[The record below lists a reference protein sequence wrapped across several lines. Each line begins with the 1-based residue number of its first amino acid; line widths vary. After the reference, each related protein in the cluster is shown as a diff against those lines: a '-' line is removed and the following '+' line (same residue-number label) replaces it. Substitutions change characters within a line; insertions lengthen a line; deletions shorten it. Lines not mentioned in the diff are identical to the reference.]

1 MVNSSRR
8 KNALII
14 SLSLIAGIAFVVVM
28 ASLRPG
34 PEKSG
39 AAAAPRDVRV
49 MLVTPMPLRVE
60 ARGYGNVR
68 AARRWQAVARVGGR
82 ITQRHPELE
91 SGNLI
96 EEGTELLRIDPT
108 RYELAVASAK
118 ADVASARSDKRQL
131 EQKAANTRMLL
142 ELEKERLALAEK
154 ELDRIRNLAE
164 RDAVSRTRLDE
175 QERATLQQR
184 QAVQSLENELA
195 LIPSQRDNLE
205 ARIARAESAL
215 GQARQDLEDTHFS
228 APFDL
233 RIHKA
238 SVEEDEEVRPGQSL
252 FSADGIAT
260 AEAVIQL
267 PVAQLRRLLR
277 QLPET
282 PATEPV
288 EGHLADLHRRID
300 LSRID
305 AQLSLAGDP
314 DTTWDASVTRV
325 ASGLDPGTRTV
336 QVVLSVDEPY
346 RNANP
351 PEQPPLV
358 RDMYVQ
364 GTLALPTPE
373 DVIVAPAAAIH
384 ENTGYLADERDQLE
398 RRSVSVA
405 WNQND
410 LAVIDDGLNPGERLI
425 LDDLVPAIEGTPLNP
440 TRDDSALKTIRG
452 QARGAT
458 P

>member
-1 MVNSSRR
+1 MPSRR
-8 KNALII
+8 KNTLII
-14 SLSLIAGIAFVVVM
+14 TLSLVAGIAFVVVM
-28 ASLRPG
+28 ANLRPG
-34 PEKSG
+34 PEESNSV
-39 AAAAPRDVRV
+39 AEASSVRV
-49 MLVTPMPLRVE
+49 MPITPMPLRVE
-60 ARGYGNVR
+60 AQGYGNVR

-82 ITQRHPELE
+82 ITERHPDLE

-96 EEGTELLRIDPT
+96 DEGTELLRIDPT
-108 RYELAVASAK
+108 RYELAVASAE
-118 ADVASARSDKRQL
+118 ADLASARSDKRQL
-131 EQKAANTRMLL
+131 EQKAANTRLLL

-154 ELDRIRNLAE
+154 ELERIRNLAE

-238 SVEEDEEVRPGQSL
+238 DVEQDEEVRPGQTL
-252 FSADGIAT
+252 FTADGIAT

-277 QLPET
+277 QLPDM
-282 PATEPV
+282 PDVEPG
-288 EGHLADLHRRID
+288 EPIADLHRRID

-336 QVVLSVDEPY
+336 QVVLSVEEPY

-364 GTLALPTPE
+364 GTLSLPTPD
-373 DVIVAPAAAIH
+373 DVIVVPAASIH
-384 ENTGYLADERDQLE
+384 EDTVYLVDDGDRLE
-398 RRSVSVA
+398 RRRVSVA
-405 WNQND
+405 WTQDD
-410 LAVIDDGLNPGERLI
+410 LSVIQEGLSPGERLV
-425 LDDLVPAIEGTPLNP
+425 LDDLVPAIDGTPLSP
-440 TRDDSALKTIRG
+440 SRDEDALNTIRN
-452 QARGAT
+452 QARSPA

>member
-1 MVNSSRR
+1 MATPSRW

-14 SLSLIAGIAFVVVM
+14 ALSLVVGIAFVVVM
-28 ASLRPG
+28 TNLRPG
-34 PEKSG
+34 PEESDSTAK
-39 AAAAPRDVRV
+39 ALDVRV
-49 MLVTPMPLRVE
+49 MPVTPMPFRVE
-60 ARGYGNVR
+60 VQGYGNVR
-68 AARRWQAVARVGGR
+68 AAQRWQAVARVGGR
-82 ITQRHPELE
+82 VTERHPDLE

-96 EEGTELLRIDPT
+96 DEGTELLRIDPT
-108 RYELAVASAK
+108 RYELAVASAE
-118 ADVASARSDKRQL
+118 ADIASARSDKRQI

-154 ELDRIRNLAE
+154 ELERIRTLAD

-195 LIPSQRDNLE
+195 LIPSQKDNLQ
-205 ARIARAESAL
+205 ARIARTESAL
-215 GQARQDLEDTHFS
+215 GQARQDLEDTRFR

-238 SVEEDEEVRPGQSL
+238 SVEQDEEVRPGQTL
-252 FSADGIAT
+252 FIADGIAA

-267 PVAQLRRLLR
+267 PVVQLRRLLR
-277 QLPET
+277 QLPDQ
-282 PATEPV
+282 PV
-288 EGHLADLHRRID
+288 AQPRAQIADLHRRID

-314 DTTWDASVTRV
+314 ETNWEATVTRL

-384 ENTGYLADERDQLE
+384 ENTAYLADERDQLE

-405 WNQND
+405 WSQND
-410 LAVIDDGLNPGERLI
+410 LAVIDDGLKPGERLI

-440 TRDDSALKTIRG
+440 IRDDGALETIRG
-452 QARGAT
+452 QARGST

>member
-1 MVNSSRR
+1 MANSPRR

-14 SLSLIAGIAFVVVM
+14 GLSLMAGIAFVVVM

-34 PEKSG
+34 PEQYDDT
-39 AAAAPRDVRV
+39 ADTHDVRV
-49 MLVTPMPLRVE
+49 MPVTLMPFRVE

-82 ITQRHPELE
+82 ITKRHPELE

-108 RYELAVASAK
+108 RYQLAVTSAE
-118 ADVASARSDKRQL
+118 ADLASARSSKREL

-142 ELEKERLALAEK
+142 DLEKERLALAER
-154 ELDRIRNLAE
+154 ELERVRDLAE
-164 RDAVSRTRLDE
+164 KDAVSRARLDE

-195 LIPSQRDNLE
+195 LIPSQRDNLK
-205 ARIARAESAL
+205 ARIARGESAL
-215 GQARQDLEDTHFS
+215 EQARQDLDDTRFR
-228 APFDL
+228 APFDV
-233 RIHKA
+233 RIHEA
-238 SVEEDEEVRPGQSL
+238 GVEQHEEVRPGQTL
-252 FSADGIAT
+252 FRADGIAR

-267 PVAQLRRLLR
+267 PIAQLRRLMR
-277 QLPET
+277 QLPDA
-282 PATEPV
+282 PAVSRGER
-288 EGHLADLHRRID
+288 LADLHRRID
-300 LSRID
+300 LSRIN
-305 AQLSLAGDP
+305 ARLSLAGDP
-314 DTTWDASVTRV
+314 DTTWDASVTRI

-384 ENTGYLADERDQLE
+384 ENTAYLADERDQLE
-398 RRSVSVA
+398 RRSVLVA
-405 WNQND
+405 WSQND

-440 TRDDSALKTIRG
+440 TRDDSALETIQK
-452 QARGAT
+452 QARGAM

>member
-1 MVNSSRR
+1 MPSRR

-14 SLSLIAGIAFVVVM
+14 ALSLVAGIAFVVVM
-28 ASLRPG
+28 ANLRPG
-34 PEKSG
+34 PEESDS
-39 AAAAPRDVRV
+39 AAEARSVGV
-49 MLVTPMPLRVE
+49 MPITPMPLRV
-60 ARGYGNVR
+60 AAQGYGSVR

-82 ITQRHPELE
+82 ITKRHPDLE

-96 EEGTELLRIDPT
+96 DKGTELLRIDPT

-118 ADVASARSDKRQL
+118 ADLASARSDKRQL
-131 EQKAANTRMLL
+131 EQKGANTRMLL

-154 ELDRIRNLAE
+154 ELERIRNLAE
-164 RDAVSRTRLDE
+164 KDAVSRTRLDD
-175 QERATLQQR
+175 QKRATLQQR

-195 LIPSQRDNLE
+195 LIPSQRDNLQ

-238 SVEEDEEVRPGQSL
+238 SVEEDEQVRPGQSL

-267 PVAQLRRLLR
+267 PVSQLRRLLR

-288 EGHLADLHRRID
+288 DAHLADLHRRMD
-300 LSRID
+300 LGRID
-305 AQLSLAGDP
+305 AQLSLAGAP

-346 RNANP
+346 RSASP

-364 GTLALPTPE
+364 GTLSLPTPE
-373 DVIVAPAAAIH
+373 DVIVVPAATIH
-384 ENTGYLADERDQLE
+384 QDTAYLANDEDRLE
-398 RRSVSVA
+398 RRRVSVA
-405 WNQND
+405 WTQND
-410 LAVIDDGLNPGERLI
+410 LSVIRAGLNPGERLV
-425 LDDLVPAIEGTPLNP
+425 LDDLVPAIEGTRLSPS
-440 TRDDSALKTIRG
+440 RDQEALKTIRS
-452 QARGAT
+452 QARSSA

>member
-1 MVNSSRR
+1 MLSPR

-14 SLSLIAGIAFVVVM
+14 GLALVAGIAFVVVM
-28 ASLRPG
+28 ANLRPG
-34 PEKSG
+34 PEESDSV
-39 AAAAPRDVRV
+39 AESRSVRV
-49 MLVTPMPLRVE
+49 MPITPMPFRME

-82 ITQRHPELE
+82 ITERHPNLE

-96 EEGTELLRIDPT
+96 NEGTELLRIDPT
-108 RYELAVASAK
+108 RYELAVASAE
-118 ADVASARSDKRQL
+118 ADLASARSDKRQL
-131 EQKAANTRMLL
+131 EQKAANTRLLL
-142 ELEKERLALAEK
+142 ELEKERLALAER
-154 ELDRIRNLAE
+154 ELERVRNLAE

-238 SVEEDEEVRPGQSL
+238 DVEQDEEVRPGQTL
-252 FSADGIAT
+252 FTADGIAT

-267 PVAQLRRLLR
+267 PVAQLRRLMR
-277 QLPET
+277 QLPDM
-282 PATEPV
+282 PAAELKEPI
-288 EGHLADLHRRID
+288 ADLHRRID

-336 QVVLSVDEPY
+336 QVVLSVEEPY

-358 RDMYVQ
+358 RDMYVR
-364 GTLALPTPE
+364 GTLSLPTPD
-373 DVIVAPAAAIH
+373 DVIVVPAATIH
-384 ENTGYLADERDQLE
+384 GDRVYLADDGDRLE
-398 RRSVSVA
+398 RRRVSVA
-405 WNQND
+405 WSQDD
-410 LAVIDDGLNPGERLI
+410 LSVIREGLSPGERLV
-425 LDDLVPAIEGTPLNP
+425 LDDLVPAIEGTRLSPG
-440 TRDDSALKTIRG
+440 RDEEALETIRN
-452 QARGAT
+452 QARSAA

>member
-1 MVNSSRR
+1 MPLRG

-14 SLSLIAGIAFVVVM
+14 ALSLMAGIAFVVVM
-28 ASLRPG
+28 ANLRPG
-34 PEKSG
+34 PEESDS
-39 AAAAPRDVRV
+39 ATEARSVRV
-49 MLVTPMPLRVE
+49 MPITPMPFRVE
-60 ARGYGNVR
+60 AEGYGNVR
-68 AARRWQAVARVGGR
+68 AARRWKAVARVGGR
-82 ITQRHPELE
+82 ITERHLDLE

-96 EEGTELLRIDPT
+96 SEGTELLRIDPT

-118 ADVASARSDKRQL
+118 ADLASARSDKRQL

-142 ELEKERLALAEK
+142 ELEKERLALAET
-154 ELDRIRNLAE
+154 ELERIRNLAE

-205 ARIARAESAL
+205 ARIARTESAL
-215 GQARQDLEDTHFS
+215 GQAKQDLEDTHFT

-238 SVEEDEEVRPGQSL
+238 SVEQDEEVRPGQTL
-252 FSADGIAT
+252 FSADGIAA

-267 PVAQLRRLLR
+267 PVAELRRLLR
-277 QLPET
+277 QLPDM
-282 PATEPV
+282 PAADSDK
-288 EGHLADLHRRID
+288 GRLADLHRRID
-300 LSRID
+300 LSRIN

-314 DTTWDASVTRV
+314 DTTWDARVTRV

-336 QVVLSVDEPY
+336 QVVLSVTEPY
-346 RNANP
+346 RSANP

-364 GTLALPTPE
+364 GTLSLPTPE
-373 DVIVAPAAAIH
+373 DVIVVPAATIH
-384 ENTGYLADERDQLE
+384 QDTAYLANDEDRLE
-398 RRSVSVA
+398 RRRVSVA
-405 WNQND
+405 WTQND
-410 LAVIDDGLNPGERLI
+410 LSIIDEGLNGGERLV
-425 LDDLVPAIEGTPLNP
+425 LDDLVPAIEGTRLNP
-440 TRDDSALKTIRG
+440 KRDEQALKTIRS
-452 QARGAT
+452 QARSPA

>member
-1 MVNSSRR
+1 MATSPRR

-14 SLSLIAGIAFVVVM
+14 ALSLVAGIAFVVVM
-28 ASLRPG
+28 ANLSPG
-34 PEKSG
+34 PEKSDPITE
-39 AAAAPRDVRV
+39 ALSVRV
-49 MLVTPMPLRVE
+49 MPVTPMPLRVE

-68 AARRWQAVARVGGR
+68 AARRWQAVAGVGGR
-82 ITQRHPELE
+82 ITDRHPDLE

-96 EEGTELLRIDPT
+96 DEGTELLRIDPT
-108 RYELAVASAK
+108 RYELAVASAE
-118 ADVASARSDKRQL
+118 ADLASARSDKRQL
-131 EQKAANTRMLL
+131 EQKAANTRLLL

-154 ELDRIRNLAE
+154 ELERVRSLAE

-205 ARIARAESAL
+205 ARIARTEAAL
-215 GQARQDLEDTHFS
+215 GQARQDLEDTHFR

-238 SVEEDEEVRPGQSL
+238 NVEQDEEVRPGQTL
-252 FSADGIAT
+252 FTADGIAT

-267 PVAQLRRLLR
+267 PVVQLRRLLR
-277 QLPET
+277 QLPDM
-282 PATEPV
+282 PDAEPG
-288 EGHLADLHRRID
+288 EPIADLHRRID
-300 LSRID
+300 LGRID

-314 DTTWDASVTRV
+314 DTTWDARVTRV

-336 QVVLSVDEPY
+336 QVVLSVEEPY

-364 GTLALPTPE
+364 GTLSLPTPD
-373 DVIVAPAAAIH
+373 DVIVVPAASIH
-384 ENTGYLADERDQLE
+384 EDTVYLADDGDRLE

-405 WNQND
+405 WTQDD
-410 LAVIDDGLNPGERLI
+410 LSVIQKGLSPGERLV
-425 LDDLVPAIEGTPLNP
+425 LDDLVPAIDGTRLSPG
-440 TRDDSALKTIRG
+440 RDEQALETIRN
-452 QARGAT
+452 QARSSA